1 MEEHGRDHATLAV
14 VPTARYRPRPR
25 NPAVEAPTQQHP
37 TDMAIRVTEAK
48 KGMVVRYE
56 NDLYQIT
63 RYDHLTPGNLRAI
76 HHVYLKNLK
85 NGRQK
90 EVRMKTSDTLDI
102 VYLDSREAQ
111 YLFKDSLGYTFMDNE
126 TFEQFVLSAEV
137 VGESMQ
143 YITDNSNATVVFCDG
158 EALTVQ
164 LPPIVTLEVKETE
177 DAVRG
182 DTVSAVQKPAT
193 MSTGL
198 VVKVPAHIKVGEML
212 KISSETGEFMGR
224 A

>member
-1 MEEHGRDHATLAV
+1 
-14 VPTARYRPRPR
+14 
-25 NPAVEAPTQQHP
+25 
-37 TDMAIRVTEAK
+37 MAIRVTEAK
-48 KGMVVRYE
+48 KGMVVRFE

-90 EVRMKTSDTLDI
+90 EVRMKTSDTLDQ
-102 VYLDSREAQ
+102 VFLDSREAQ

-126 TFEQFVLSAEV
+126 NFEQFVLSAEV
-137 VGESMQ
+137 IGDSMQ
-143 YITDNSNATVVFCDG
+143 FITDNSNVTVVFCEG

-164 LPPIVTLEVKETE
+164 LPPAVVLEVVQTE

-193 MSTGL
+193 LNTGL
-198 VVKVPAHIKVGEML
+198 VVKVPAHIKLGE
-212 KISSETGEFMGR
+212 KIKVSTESGEFMGR

>member
-1 MEEHGRDHATLAV
+1 
-14 VPTARYRPRPR
+14 
-25 NPAVEAPTQQHP
+25 
-37 TDMAIRVTEAK
+37 MAIRVTEAK

-56 NDLYQIT
+56 SDLYQIT

-90 EVRMKTSDTLDI
+90 EVRMKTSDTLDL
-102 VYLDSREAQ
+102 VYLDSRESQ

-126 TFEQFVLSAEV
+126 NFEQFVLNADV
-137 VGESMQ
+137 VGDAMQ
-143 YITDNSNATVVFCDG
+143 YITDNSTVTVVFCEG

-164 LPPIVTLEVKETE
+164 LPPAVVLEITQTE
-177 DAVRG
+177 DAARG
-182 DTVSAVQKPAT
+182 DTVSSVQKPAT
-193 MSTGL
+193 CSTGL
-198 VVKVPAHIKVGEML
+198 VIKVPAHITQGEQVRV
-212 KISSETGEFMGR
+212 STDTGEVMGR

>member
-1 MEEHGRDHATLAV
+1 
-14 VPTARYRPRPR
+14 
-25 NPAVEAPTQQHP
+25 
-37 TDMAIRVTEAK
+37 MAIRVTEAK

-76 HHVYLKNLK
+76 HHVYLKHLK

-90 EVRMKTSDTLDI
+90 EVRMKTSDTLDL
-102 VYLDSREAQ
+102 VYLDSRESQ

-126 TFEQFVLSAEV
+126 NFEQFVLSAEV
-137 VGESMQ
+137 IGDAMQ
-143 YITDNSNATVVFCDG
+143 YIVENSTVTVVFCDG

-164 LPPIVTLEVKETE
+164 LPPLVVLEITQTE
-177 DAVRG
+177 DAARG
-182 DTVSAVQKPAT
+182 DTVSSVQKAAT
-193 MSTGL
+193 CNTGL
-198 VVKVPAHIKVGEML
+198 VIKVPAHIKQGE
-212 KISSETGEFMGR
+212 KVKVSTDGGEFMGR